1 MALLMFQLFS
11 LSEIFINL
19 TRSPSPRPPSSC
31 WTVPALMAGTG
42 RRRTVWRWLESSGTT
57 TGAGATRV
65 EVSYQVVIQSPIRLS
80 SDRKDEFYHVKRDTT
95 SAAVTAT
102 VELHFSI
109 EFYILMHSVDKPDSR

>member
-1 MALLMFQLFS
+1 MSAECDASVRTDTLPLARYDEARPSVQLLDTLAVDGG
-11 LSEIFINL
+11 L
-19 TRSPSPRPPSSC
+19 
-31 WTVPALMAGTG
+31 
-42 RRRTVWRWLESSGTT
+42 RTVWRSVVRT